1 MYSNSLPFSPSD
13 SIPSP
18 PSPTLSSPGPS
29 PPPLLF
35 SCGSTSPPPPPRII
49 LSKYFSLYRLLSQLP
64 PKDSCLVTNNA
75 PSLATDYVSSGLK
88 QSRGHAER
96 EWKNPEEPRTEE
108 KKYNYRRDLGD
119 FIVSAWRVQLGEVGR
134 GTIKRLI
141 SERLQHGSLCMR
153 DAVKGISRIKA
164 ATIEQLIVISSVVG
178 CLKQVS

>member
-108 KKYNYRRDLGD
+108 KKYNYRRDSSCVCEQWEISSYRPGEFSWARLG
-119 FIVSAWRVQLGEVGR
+119 G
-134 GTIKRLI
+134 
-141 SERLQHGSLCMR
+141 
-153 DAVKGISRIKA
+153 
-164 ATIEQLIVISSVVG
+164 EQLNV
-178 CLKQVS
+178 